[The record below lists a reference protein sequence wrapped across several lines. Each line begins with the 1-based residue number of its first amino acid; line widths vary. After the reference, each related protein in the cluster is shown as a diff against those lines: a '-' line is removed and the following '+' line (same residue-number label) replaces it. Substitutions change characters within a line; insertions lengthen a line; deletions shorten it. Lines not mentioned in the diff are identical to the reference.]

1 MMPITIETT
10 GDLLRLLDENEEFLT
25 AVRSKILTQELLDLP
40 RRFAEYAAE
49 TDRKIDA
56 LIEHAAETDRK
67 IAALTV
73 TVERLVNHAEETNR
87 RLDKLEETVAALVL
101 NAEATNKRLDGRD
114 ARLDK
119 LTAET
124 RVNTRHIGEMRG
136 LFAAQK
142 VIREAPLI
150 TDRIGLRSGRALE
163 TQEIIDIWNLG
174 ADKGLTQGIAKS
186 DEESFKTADLV
197 IEART
202 SEGERRYIAV
212 EISYTANGREVRRAA
227 RNAGYISSFSEVPT
241 YAVAAGMFKDD
252 RIEERLTTDEPQ
264 PYAGNAESPIY
275 WSQHTDIDRP
285 E

>member
-1 MMPITIETT
+1 MTTTTINDIQ
-10 GDLLRLLDENEEFLT
+10 DL
-25 AVRSKILTQELLDLP
+25 VRILEDRPEWRGELQRILLTQELL
-40 RRFAEYAAE
+40 E
-49 TDRKIDA
+49 TPAR
-56 LIEHAAETDRK
+56 LN
-67 IAALTV
+67 ALTE
-73 TVERLVNHAEETNR
+73 TVETLSATVNALSQNVADLTEAVSILQQHAEATNK

-101 NAEATNKRLDGRD
+101 NAEATNRRLDR
-114 ARLDK
+114 

-142 VIREAPLI
+142 VIREALLI
-150 TDRIGLRSGRALE
+150 ADRIGLRSGRALE

-252 RIEERLTTDEPQ
+252 RIEERLTMDEPQ

-275 WSQHTDIDRP
+275 WSRHTDIDRP